1 MTRLKIRVTKTP
13 QVDSAVSAR
22 EFRPS
27 RRMMRTIFG
36 TTQPRHKMAVLL
48 PGSDAACVEVRLAED
63 DVMAVADEVGV
74 TAKAGE
80 TR

>member
-1 MTRLKIRVTKTP
+1 MTKLKIRVTKTP
-13 QVDSAVSAR
+13 QSDSAVSAR

-27 RRMMRTIFG
+27 RRMLRSIFG
-36 TTQPRHKMAVLL
+36 TAQPRHKMAILL

-63 DVMAVADEVGV
+63 DVMAVADAVGV

>member
-1 MTRLKIRVTKTP
+1 MIRLKIRVTKTP

-27 RRMMRTIFG
+27 RRMMRSIFG
-36 TTQPRHKMAVLL
+36 TAQPRHKMAVLL

-63 DVMAVADEVGV
+63 DVMAVAEAVGV
-74 TAKAGE
+74 TGEAGDV
-80 TR
+80 R